1 MPSIGDDGQP
11 ARNQLPSQER
21 EGRRLEQSRVLVEL
35 ARGEEAASGDLEAAF
50 ERITRTAAE
59 TLGVERT
66 SVWLYNDDRS
76 AIRCADLYEL
86 PEDRHSRGQ
95 ELSAESYP
103 SYFQALETERTIAAH
118 DARSDPRTAEFA
130 ATYLEPLG
138 ISSMLDAPIRVRGRM
153 IGVVCHEHVGPG
165 RQWRGDEQNFAGSVA
180 DAVSLAVEESERR
193 RTEAALRESEER
205 YRKIVETALEG
216 IWTIDAVGRTTY
228 ANPRMAEMLGYSVEE
243 LLGRNAFDLVP
254 AEDMASAREHW
265 DLRRQGISDRPEFR
279 FIRKDGSTLWGQCS
293 ATALLDEAGGFAGAI
308 AMVVDVTRRK
318 QAEAERE
325 ELLAREQAARA
336 EAEAANRIKDEFLA
350 TVSHELRTPLNAMIG
365 WVHLLRAGG
374 LDAATAERALET
386 IERNVRAQSQIV
398 DDILDVS
405 RIIRGS
411 LTLSL
416 QPVDL
421 AGIVHHAVESLRPA
435 AQTKG
440 IALHTI
446 LEPTSGEVVGDPDRL
461 QQVAW
466 NLLANAVK
474 FTPRGGSVEV
484 RLSRQGDDLRL
495 EVTDTGEGISP
506 EFLPYVFERFRQADG
521 STSRVHGGLGLG
533 LAIVRHLIELQGGTV
548 SAESAGK
555 GRGARFTVT
564 LPAATP
570 AGFAAPEMARTGKDP
585 EALPLDGLR
594 LLVVDD
600 DLDTC
605 EAMSLLLSRA
615 GARVAIATSV
625 PEAFAAFE
633 RSRPD
638 VLISDIGMP
647 GEDGY
652 ELIRRLRERGP
663 EEGGAVPAVAL
674 TAYARPEDREQAL
687 AAGYQAHLAKPVDAE
702 ELTAVLAGLAVR
714 R

>member
-1 MPSIGDDGQP
+1 
-11 ARNQLPSQER
+11 
-21 EGRRLEQSRVLVEL
+21 
-35 ARGEEAASGDLEAAF
+35 
-50 ERITRTAAE
+50 
-59 TLGVERT
+59 
-66 SVWLYNDDRS
+66 
-76 AIRCADLYEL
+76 
-86 PEDRHSRGQ
+86 
-95 ELSAESYP
+95 
-103 SYFQALETERTIAAH
+103 
-118 DARSDPRTAEFA
+118 
-130 ATYLEPLG
+130 
-138 ISSMLDAPIRVRGRM
+138 
-153 IGVVCHEHVGPG
+153 
-165 RQWRGDEQNFAGSVA
+165 
-180 DAVSLAVEESERR
+180 
-193 RTEAALRESEER
+193 
-205 YRKIVETALEG
+205 
-216 IWTIDAVGRTTY
+216 
-228 ANPRMAEMLGYSVEE
+228 
-243 LLGRNAFDLVP
+243 
-254 AEDMASAREHW
+254 
-265 DLRRQGISDRPEFR
+265 
-279 FIRKDGSTLWGQCS
+279 
-293 ATALLDEAGGFAGAI
+293 
-308 AMVVDVTRRK
+308 
-318 QAEAERE
+318 
-325 ELLAREQAARA
+325 
-336 EAEAANRIKDEFLA
+336 
-350 TVSHELRTPLNAMIG
+350 LRTPLNAMIG

-374 LDAATAERALET
+374 LDAGTAEKALET

-421 AGIVHHAVESLRPA
+421 AGILHHAVESLRPA

-446 LEPTSGEVVGDPDRL
+446 LEPTGGEVIADPDRM

-506 EFLPYVFERFRQADG
+506 EFLPHVFERFRQADG

-548 SAESAGK
+548 AAESAGK
-555 GRGARFTVT
+555 GRGARFTVI
-564 LPAATP
+564 LPAAAAAGSATP
-570 AGFAAPEMARTGKDP
+570 ETAEAGKGPDG
-585 EALPLDGLR
+585 LPLDGLR

-605 EAMSLLLSRA
+605 EAMSLLLARA
-615 GARVAIATSV
+615 GARVATAASV

-652 ELIRRLRERGP
+652 ELIRRLRERGR
-663 EEGGAVPAVAL
+663 EKGGAVPAVAL

-702 ELTAVLAGLAVR
+702 ELTAVLAGLAGR